1 MHDKRIDRRVNKHV
15 GKYLNG
21 ILNIE
26 IGKNSVFTK
35 EQIIQVVVYTA
46 MLGTFLE
53 TAVRKLLVVWKQ
65 KVPSA
70 DMVLIRLKQITID
83 QLRVEIKPVNDRIVS
98 AAKKLRILT
107 HAVVVAIDFH
117 DQPFFSK
124 AKKRDG
130 SVVTSKGQKGT
141 KWGHRIATLDVVE
154 KGMRFTLVSIEVIM
168 FTRKEKIVE
177 QLIIEARKHA
187 KIRCVLLDRGF
198 FSVPVI
204 NKLDELKVRY
214 LMPAKKNSKI
224 KSIVA
229 RSKAYRYTIT
239 RYEMVSNTKDV
250 AVFNLVVVDMSTTK
264 KNPKNDD
271 YFTYATNMRVDET
284 NVITIGEMYRK
295 RWGIETGYR
304 VKKDFRIKTCSTS
317 AVVRYLFLHL
327 SVILFNLWVLYKI
340 LMGKDDTYKIYG
352 DELTTDIFRELYIS
366 VIQGTGIGRC

>member
-1 MHDKRIDRRVNKHV
+1 V
-15 GKYLNG
+15 GKYLNS

-83 QLRVEIKPVNDRIVS
+83 QLRVEIRPVNHRIVS
-98 AAKKLRILT
+98 TAKKLRILT

-124 AKKRDG
+124 AKKRDA

-141 KWGHRIATLDVVE
+141 KWGHRIATLDVVD
-154 KGMRFTLVSIEVIM
+154 KGMRFTLVSIEVTM

-187 KIRCVLLDRGF
+187 KIRCVLLDRSF

-229 RSKAYRYTIT
+229 RSKAYRYTVT

-250 AVFNLVVVDMSTTK
+250 AVFNLVVVDMSTRK
-264 KNPKNDD
+264 KNLKNDD
-271 YFTYATNMRVDET
+271 YFTYATNMKVNEN
-284 NVITIGEMYRK
+284 NVVAIGEMYRK

-317 AVVRYLFLHL
+317 PVVRYLFLHL

-352 DELTTDIFRELYIS
+352 DELTSDIFRELYIS
-366 VIQGTGIGRC
+366 VVQEMGIGRSRHKET